1 MRRHNKPIAKPEC
14 KRFHR
19 LAKRG
24 SFCFTARKWPAT
36 LPRRIFMTE
45 TPSLASHDTL
55 AGRFAGRVEFADHF
69 VPQPNIQHVV
79 FDFDGTL
86 SLVREGWPEVMLPM
100 FEELLPSVNDDD
112 SASVRAMLL
121 DDIMT
126 LNGKQTIFQMM
137 KFAERVTERGGEPL
151 DPLEYKHEYLRRL
164 EVRIQSRVESL
175 ASGDAKPVEFLL
187 HGSVALLDCLE
198 ARGWDLYLASGT
210 DEPFVRREAEL
221 LGLGRYFGERV
232 YGAQDDFMSF
242 SKKQVIERILREN
255 NVDGDELLVIGDGYV
270 EIEDG
275 KNVGGLAVA
284 VASDEARNGA
294 GQFDEW
300 KRKRLL
306 GVGADIVVPDY
317 RDAAVLVDVI
327 VGK

>member
-1 MRRHNKPIAKPEC
+1 LRRHNKPIAKPEC

-24 SFCFTARKWPAT
+24 SFCFTARKWAAT
-36 LPRRIFMTE
+36 LPMRIFMTE
-45 TPSLASHDTL
+45 TPSLAPHDTL

-86 SLVREGWPEVMLPM
+86 SLIREGWPEVMLPM

-112 SASVRAMLL
+112 SPSVRAMLL

-126 LNGKQTIFQMM
+126 LTGKQTIFQMM
-137 KFAERVTERGGEPL
+137 KFAERVTERGGAPL

-175 ASGDAKPVEFLL
+175 VSGDAMPVEFLL

-275 KNVGGLAVA
+275 KNAGGLAVA
-284 VASDEARNGA
+284 VASDEARNGG

>member
-1 MRRHNKPIAKPEC
+1 
-14 KRFHR
+14 
-19 LAKRG
+19 
-24 SFCFTARKWPAT
+24 
-36 LPRRIFMTE
+36 MTE
-45 TPSLASHDTL
+45 TPSLSPHDTL
-55 AGRFAGRVEFADHF
+55 ARRFNGRVEFADQF
-69 VPQPNIQHVV
+69 VPHPNIQHVV

-86 SLVREGWPEVMLPM
+86 SLIREGWPEVMLLM
-100 FEELLPSVNDDD
+100 FEELIPSVNGDD
-112 SASVRAMLL
+112 SASVRGMLL

-126 LNGKQTIFQMM
+126 LTGRQTIFQMM
-137 KFAERVTERGGEPL
+137 KFAERVTERGGEVL

-175 ASGDAKPVEFLL
+175 ASGDANPVEFLL

-210 DEPFVRREAEL
+210 DEPFVRRETEL

-270 EIEDG
+270 EMEDG

-284 VASDEARNGA
+284 VASDEAHNGA

-300 KRKRLL
+300 KRNRLL

-317 RDAAVLVDVI
+317 SDAAVLVDVI
-327 VGK
+327 VGE

>member
-1 MRRHNKPIAKPEC
+1 MV
-14 KRFHR
+14 KR
-19 LAKRG
+19 
-24 SFCFTARKWPAT
+24 S
-36 LPRRIFMTE
+36 FMTN
-45 TPSLASHDTL
+45 TASSTHHDSLTKQFT
-55 AGRFAGRVEFADHF
+55 GKVEFASHF
-69 VPQPNIQHVV
+69 VPRPNIEHVV

-100 FEELLPSVNDDD
+100 FEEMLPPVDGDEPD
-112 SASVRAMLL
+112 KVRAMLL

-137 KFAERVTERGGEPL
+137 KFAEHVTERGGEAL

-164 EVRIQSRVESL
+164 EVRIQSRVSRL
-175 ASGDAKPVEFLL
+175 ADGDAEPVEFLL
-187 HGSVALLDCLE
+187 HGSIALLDSLWE
-198 ARGWDLYLASGT
+198 RGWNLYLASGT
-210 DEPFVRREAEL
+210 DEPFVRREAGL
-221 LGLGRYFGERV
+221 LGLGPYFGEHI
-232 YGAQDDFMSF
+232 YGAQDDYKSF

-255 NVDGDELLVIGDGYV
+255 KVEGDRLVVGDGYV
-270 EIEDG
+270 EIENG
-275 KNVGGLAVA
+275 KDVGGLAVA
-284 VASDEARNGA
+284 VASDEANNGS

-327 VGK
+327 EGK

>member
-1 MRRHNKPIAKPEC
+1 
-14 KRFHR
+14 
-19 LAKRG
+19 
-24 SFCFTARKWPAT
+24 
-36 LPRRIFMTE
+36 MTE
-45 TPSLASHDTL
+45 TPSLALHDTL

-79 FDFDGTL
+79 FDFDGPL
-86 SLVREGWPEVMLPM
+86 SLIREGWPEVMLPM
-100 FEELLPSVNDDD
+100 FEEFLPPVKDDD

-137 KFAERVTERGGEPL
+137 KFAERVTERGGEAL

-164 EVRIQSRVESL
+164 EVRIQSRVERL
-175 ASGDAKPVEFLL
+175 ANGDSEPVEFLL
-187 HGSVALLDCLE
+187 HGSIALLDNLRK
-198 ARGWDLYLASGT
+198 RGWTLYLASGT
-210 DEPFVRREAEL
+210 DEPFVKREAEL

-232 YGAQDDFMSF
+232 YGAQDDYMSF

-255 NVDGDELLVIGDGYV
+255 EVEGDRLLVVGDGYV
-270 EIEDG
+270 EIENG
-275 KNVGGLAVA
+275 KDAGGLAVA
-284 VASDEARNGA
+284 VASDEANNGL

-300 KRKRLL
+300 KRNRLL
-306 GVGADIVVPDY
+306 GVGADIVIPDY

-327 VGK
+327 EGK

>member
-1 MRRHNKPIAKPEC
+1 MR
-14 KRFHR
+14 
-19 LAKRG
+19 
-24 SFCFTARKWPAT
+24 SQ
-36 LPRRIFMTE
+36 
-45 TPSLASHDTL
+45 SL
-55 AGRFAGRVEFADHF
+55 
-69 VPQPNIQHVV
+69 
-79 FDFDGTL
+79 
-86 SLVREGWPEVMLPM
+86 
-100 FEELLPSVNDDD
+100 
-112 SASVRAMLL
+112 
-121 DDIMT
+121 
-126 LNGKQTIFQMM
+126 
-137 KFAERVTERGGEPL
+137 
-151 DPLEYKHEYLRRL
+151 
-164 EVRIQSRVESL
+164 VESL

-187 HGSVALLDCLE
+187 HGSIALLDCLE

>member
-1 MRRHNKPIAKPEC
+1 M
-14 KRFHR
+14 
-19 LAKRG
+19 
-24 SFCFTARKWPAT
+24 
-36 LPRRIFMTE
+36 
-45 TPSLASHDTL
+45 
-55 AGRFAGRVEFADHF
+55 
-69 VPQPNIQHVV
+69 

-86 SLVREGWPEVMLPM
+86 SLIREGWPEVMLPM
-100 FEELLPSVNDDD
+100 FEEFLPSVNDEGSDK
-112 SASVRAMLL
+112 VRAMLQ

-137 KFAERVTERGGEPL
+137 KFAERVTERGGEAL

-164 EVRIQSRVESL
+164 EIRIQSRVESL
-175 ASGDAKPVEFLL
+175 ASGNAKPVELLL

-232 YGAQDDFMSF
+232 FGAQDDFMSF

-255 NVDGDELLVIGDGYV
+255 NVDGDELLVLGDGYV

-300 KRKRLL
+300 KHKRLL

-317 RDAAVLVDVI
+317 RDATVLVDVI
-327 VGK
+327 SGK